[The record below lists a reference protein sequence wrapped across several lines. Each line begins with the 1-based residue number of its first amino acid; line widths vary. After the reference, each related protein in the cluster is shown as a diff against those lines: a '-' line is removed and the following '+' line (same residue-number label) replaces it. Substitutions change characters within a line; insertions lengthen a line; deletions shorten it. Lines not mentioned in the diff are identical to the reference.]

1 MCKVIKMQARGKSF
15 KVADIKQEC
24 VENIINAAS
33 TCDSIDKIILFG
45 SSITNKCKKDSDV
58 DIAVYGSKPKA
69 QCLSSKTYREFTRKL
84 YQFDDFSQSYDIIY
98 FQSNKKYTSKIADDI
113 ENGELIY
120 AKG

>member
-1 MCKVIKMQARGKSF
+1 MCKVIKMQVRGKFF
-15 KVADIKQEC
+15 KVANIKQEC
-24 VENIINAAS
+24 VENIIDAAS
-33 TCDSIDKIILFG
+33 KCDLIDKIILFG

-58 DIAVYGSKPKA
+58 DIAVYGSKTKA

-98 FQSNKKYTSKIADDI
+98 FQSNKNYTSKIVDDI

-120 AKG
+120 VKG

>member
-24 VENIINAAS
+24 VENIIDAAS

-58 DIAVYGSKPKA
+58 DKMAEDFRRMVD
-69 QCLSSKTYREFTRKL
+69 FWRKM
-84 YQFDDFSQSYDIIY
+84 YSR
-98 FQSNKKYTSKIADDI
+98 T
-113 ENGELIY
+113 
-120 AKG
+120 